1 MTSSKARK
9 SSIEINF
16 NGMFVTS
23 PFAYEGG
30 EIKALDNLDFTSMEY
45 SEFSDFL
52 KKETDADC
60 SGIYYVIPGKELH
73 NGLRLIKSDSD
84 FKIFVDY
91 GHRSKRR
98 IALYLEHFDEDLTE
112 YLEGVE
118 DVVNHKVD
126 ESENETDSMS
136 DDDDDDDVDDDDDD
150 DDEDDESED
159 TASIDHLSADEVE
172 LSELRK
178 KKRARTIEPII
189 FGSGRNSLFDADVD
203 ELSKEDT
210 MVIEHESFLNE
221 LSMSLQKQTHNN
233 IKNDG
238 VKYPRHNPRIYWKLM
253 KPILGERYESPQQLK
268 ECITNY
274 AVANGYQIWFER
286 NDHMRLLA
294 RCSKRAHDDETKC
307 PWRLWATWMGNEK
320 SFQVKSL
327 VDEHKCAR
335 HFKSASLVNYKW
347 IANKFASKITQDPEI
362 KLVDLQAAVLKKYK
376 CQVSIRLCHKARA
389 YALSEYE
396 QGGKLH
402 YGKLWE
408 YAEEIKRSNPGSTV
422 KMNVKVNPDDGKTY
436 FQGFYVCF
444 QGLKEGWKHGCR
456 RVLGL
461 GECCLKSVYKG
472 VLLSAVGRDANNQI
486 YPVAWAVVNVEN
498 KENWSWFLKLIKK
511 DLNLDDGTG
520 VTLISNEH
528 MGVIEAVNDV
538 LPQAEHRQCARHI
551 YDDFTE
557 KFTGG
562 QFRRLFWEACKASYP
577 QQFDK
582 VMEEIRVENPDA
594 YQYLMDKDP
603 STWSRVFFQTNVGC
617 DAVENGISECFNSL
631 IFDLRRKPIV
641 TLLESIRVIVMDRMS
656 KMRVEAE
663 NWDDDIC
670 PTIRKKLEH
679 TKELERFWRVIPCG
693 GSLFEVKHGADIFMV
708 DEIGKTCSCRT
719 WQLSG
724 LPCPHAIAAIFY
736 INKLPETYVSDWFR
750 MKMWNEAYSHHVKP
764 LNGIKMWPETKGVT
778 PLAQKPAV
786 NTPKKR
792 GKLRKRKRD
801 AMEVYVSSG
810 SGAMVAH
817 VSGGGV
823 VVHSSGGGTVDRE
836 GRRMTCKKCLQVG
849 HNVRSCKNEK
859 RDSPRKEARQAG
871 RKKVIIVSEGGGG
884 GRTGGRGG
892 RRGRGGGR
900 KGLFGSDHITEDDVI
915 GCGDDIPLAVW
926 PPLGVPLLLDK
937 QHVEV
942 AKQEET
948 GMELTLENQ
957 EESGMEL
964 TSQNKGVE
972 VRDKE
977 ASTNKDEGPISHG
990 VEDPIPIK
998 VEGSPPPIP
1007 HEEDKGPIPIQ
1018 VEDPIP
1024 HKDQDTPSNKDQ
1036 EPIQIKEQ
1044 DPSIISEDQGPI
1056 PIEVEDPED
1065 QEPIPTKE
1073 QEPSIIHEDQ
1083 GPIPIEVEVE
1093 DPISHEDHESI
1104 PTKDQKPISNGEHEH
1119 QEFIPNEAKES
1130 IPSRNEDK
1138 KPILDKVQE
1147 PMANEDEKPIPDE
1160 GQEPTPH
1167 EDKESIPILPQKEM
1181 RSQVSTSERIVKNRL
1196 RNGSVE
1202 KDGEGSSSME
1212 KAKAVMLDN

>member
-30 EIKALDNLDFTSMEY
+30 EIKALDNLDFTTMEY

-73 NGLRLIKSDSD
+73 NGLRLIKSDVD

-118 DVVNHKVD
+118 DVVNHKMD

-136 DDDDDDDVDDDDDD
+136 DDDDDDDDVDDDDDD
-150 DDEDDESED
+150 DDDESED

-178 KKRARTIEPII
+178 KKRARIIEPIM

-233 IKNDG
+233 MKNDG
-238 VKYPRHNPRIYWKLM
+238 VKYPRHNP
-253 KPILGERYESPQQLK
+253 S
-268 ECITNY
+268 
-274 AVANGYQIWFER
+274 
-286 NDHMRLLA
+286 
-294 RCSKRAHDDETKC
+294 
-307 PWRLWATWMGNEK
+307 
-320 SFQVKSL
+320 
-327 VDEHKCAR
+327 
-335 HFKSASLVNYKW
+335 
-347 IANKFASKITQDPEI
+347 
-362 KLVDLQAAVLKKYK
+362 
-376 CQVSIRLCHKARA
+376 
-389 YALSEYE
+389 
-396 QGGKLH
+396 
-402 YGKLWE
+402 
-408 YAEEIKRSNPGSTV
+408 
-422 KMNVKVNPDDGKTY
+422 
-436 FQGFYVCF
+436 
-444 QGLKEGWKHGCR
+444 
-456 RVLGL
+456 
-461 GECCLKSVYKG
+461 
-472 VLLSAVGRDANNQI
+472 
-486 YPVAWAVVNVEN
+486 
-498 KENWSWFLKLIKK
+498 
-511 DLNLDDGTG
+511 

-538 LPQAEHRQCARHI
+538 LPQAEHRQ
-551 YDDFTE
+551 
-557 KFTGG
+557 
-562 QFRRLFWEACKASYP
+562 S
-577 QQFDK
+577 
-582 VMEEIRVENPDA
+582 
-594 YQYLMDKDP
+594 
-603 STWSRVFFQTNVGC
+603 
-617 DAVENGISECFNSL
+617 
-631 IFDLRRKPIV
+631 
-641 TLLESIRVIVMDRMS
+641 
-656 KMRVEAE
+656 E

-693 GSLFEVKHGADIFMV
+693 GSLFE
-708 DEIGKTCSCRT
+708 
-719 WQLSG
+719 
-724 LPCPHAIAAIFY
+724 
-736 INKLPETYVSDWFR
+736 
-750 MKMWNEAYSHHVKP
+750 
-764 LNGIKMWPETKGVT
+764 GVT

-786 NTPKKR
+786 NMPRKR

-884 GRTGGRGG
+884 RTGGRGG

-900 KGLFGSDHITEDDVI
+900 KGLFGSDHMTEDDVI

-948 GMELTLENQ
+948 GMELTSQNQ

-964 TSQNKGVE
+964 TSQNKEDGVE
-972 VRDKE
+972 VKDKE
-977 ASTNKDEGPISHG
+977 ASPNKDEGLISHG

-1024 HKDQDTPSNKDQ
+1024 HKHQDTPSNKDQ
-1036 EPIQIKEQ
+1036 EPTPIKEQ

-1056 PIEVEDPED
+1056 PIEVEGPED
-1065 QEPIPTKE
+1065 QEPIPTKD
-1073 QEPSIIHEDQ
+1073 QEAPIIHEDE

-1093 DPISHEDHESI
+1093 VADPISHEDHEESI

-1130 IPSRNEDK
+1130 IPSRMK
-1138 KPILDKVQE
+1138 I
-1147 PMANEDEKPIPDE
+1147 
-1160 GQEPTPH
+1160 
-1167 EDKESIPILPQKEM
+1167 
-1181 RSQVSTSERIVKNRL
+1181 KNL
-1196 RNGSVE
+1196 S
-1202 KDGEGSSSME
+1202 
-1212 KAKAVMLDN
+1212 